1 MEDVER
7 KWSRTSSLKNQLLN
21 KIEVI
26 NMENV
31 RIFVCE
37 EGNSRVGLGVEL
49 PNGCVAGAMYEPYD
63 DMVLQLA
70 MALQTNNTDK
80 IKDAVEEAPVLDRQQ
95 FLEVINRCKSLS
107 DFSMTC
113 DEIPNLPMVIKDTPI
128 SYEEMEDLFI
138 ELNPE
143 IVALFDQ
150 ISNGEIEASE
160 PTTIEVDNGD
170 GLVQLIEQQIDEIG
184 SDDDITDNP
193 LIFELIQDNDTY
205 HKKNIGIIP
214 EDQETNLDITEE
226 EHQSLFSRLID
237 KLTRR

>member
-1 MEDVER
+1 
-7 KWSRTSSLKNQLLN
+7 
-21 KIEVI
+21 
-26 NMENV
+26 MENV

-113 DEIPNLPMVIKDTPI
+113 DEIPNLPMIIKDTPI

-143 IVALFDQ
+143 ITELLEQ
-150 ISNGEIEASE
+150 INNGEIEAPE
-160 PTTIEVDNGD
+160 TETIEVVDNN
-170 GLVQLIEQQIDEIG
+170 GLVQVIEQEIENLQP
-184 SDDDITDNP
+184 DDNVEDNP
-193 LIFELIQDNDTY
+193 ILFQLIQDQDTY
-205 HKKNIGIIP
+205 HMNEMGF
-214 EDQETNLDITEE
+214 DDRETNLDIEE
-226 EHQSLFSRLID
+226 EESKSLFRKLVD
-237 KLTRR
+237 KLMNR